1 MKKPALKQ
9 QHKYTSRN
17 S

>member
-9 QHKYTSRN
+9 QHKYTPRN